1 MFLNPFF
8 RQNFGGPQMGGGVG
22 GPFRAVYQCY
32 SAAFLPDRDRERL
45 NVENGGK
52 ILLPQAALEHLIE
65 QTGVMLFK
73 LHNKK
78 YDRITHC
85 GVLEFLPNE
94 DKTCYLPNWMMHH
107 LLLQEGDELCVESV
121 ALPTARFVRFQP
133 QSKDFLDIS
142 NPKAVL
148 ETALRNFNCLSK
160 GDIIAIN
167 YLNRNYELHVVE
179 LKPADAVSIIECD
192 MEVDFAPPIDYV
204 EPKYIPTTTQ
214 NIATTP
220 KTTTSMATTPG
231 DPLSGIPSSFKNSS
245 SFMPFHG
252 QGNRLDGKN
261 KSKDQEQ
268 QNNLQIQQTRGVP
281 NYDYEYG
288 TLQFLRLPLRSVND
302 ENTSTT
308 EKPSVN
314 VFQPFSGEGQ
324 FLKKPRSQ
332 RPK

>member
-32 SAAFLPDRDRERL
+32 SAAFLPDRD
-45 NVENGGK
+45 
-52 ILLPQAALEHLIE
+52 H
-65 QTGVMLFK
+65 
-73 LHNKK
+73 
-78 YDRITHC
+78 
-85 GVLEFLPNE
+85 
-94 DKTCYLPNWMMHH
+94 
-107 LLLQEGDELCVESV
+107 
-121 ALPTARFVRFQP
+121 
-133 QSKDFLDIS
+133 
-142 NPKAVL
+142 
-148 ETALRNFNCLSK
+148 
-160 GDIIAIN
+160 
-167 YLNRNYELHVVE
+167 
-179 LKPADAVSIIECD
+179 
-192 MEVDFAPPIDYV
+192 
-204 EPKYIPTTTQ
+204 
-214 NIATTP
+214 
-220 KTTTSMATTPG
+220 
-231 DPLSGIPSSFKNSS
+231 
-245 SFMPFHG
+245 
-252 QGNRLDGKN
+252 
-261 KSKDQEQ
+261 QEQ